1 MRHADSEDSG
11 NGRDFDRS
19 ITEAGRQAARQV
31 RVSANQR
38 VWGGFRAESLR
49 RHLEPA
55 TRSSFCIIVRR
66 ARSAVRAATQVA
78 RTLRLHL
85 CIESVSRQLRFVQLS
100 GSWTANS
107 YVACMRGSG
116 LRAANSCSRAFFVQV
131 AEQLA
136 ARGWLPDLIVCSDS
150 KRTQQTLKAMQ
161 ASTQPFVRALLLG
174 CSLNLE
180 YLNCMTLTTCPPAR
194 CLLSGNSNQQLLLYT

>member
-1 MRHADSEDSG
+1 MLMRHADSEDSG

-55 TRSSFCIIVRR
+55 TLCSVCIIVRG

-78 RTLRLHL
+78 RTLRLDL
-85 CIESVSRQLRFVQLS
+85 CIQSVSRQLRFAQLC
-100 GSWTANS
+100 GSWTATF
-107 YVACMRGSG
+107 YAACMPGSG
-116 LRAANSCSRAFFVQV
+116 LRAVNSCRRTFLVQV

-161 ASTQPFVRALLLG
+161 ASSQPLCAPSYWVVAI
-174 CSLNLE
+174 
-180 YLNCMTLTTCPPAR
+180 TT
-194 CLLSGNSNQQLLLYT
+194 NT